1 MIHIRLF
8 VIWIFL
14 FASSLSFGQQTKYD
28 DMLSKFISAV
38 KEKDSE
44 SISKRIIY
52 PFRRKYPLPDIQ
64 NAGEFIDRYTE
75 IFDDSLQRIIV
86 ESDLHLDWTEVGWRG
101 IMLRNGLL
109 WLDTDGRLIRVN
121 YESKEEHIKRIN
133 LIGLEKVRL
142 NESIQDFIE
151 PIFVWETRKFRIR
164 VDKTGTNQY
173 RYASWTIGKDQKTKP
188 DTILT
193 QGALVYTGTPNLM
206 LINGEIIYTGSG
218 GNHYFLFKN
227 GEYEYECQVIVLGSK
242 DSPPGFLIV
251 SKNGKEIMKER
262 VIGNTRN

>member
-8 VIWIFL
+8 VLWIFL
-14 FASSLSFGQQTKYD
+14 IASSLSFGQQTKYD
-28 DMLSKFISAV
+28 SVISKFISAV

-44 SISKRIIY
+44 SISRMISY
-52 PFRRKYPLPDIQ
+52 PFRRDYPLSDIK
-64 NAGEFIDRYTE
+64 NAGEFTDRYNE

-86 ESDLHLDWTEVGWRG
+86 ESDLHKDWTEVGWRG

-109 WLDTDGRLIRVN
+109 WLKPDGRLIRVN
-121 YESKEEHIKRIN
+121 YESKVEHNQRIN
-133 LIGLEKVRL
+133 LIEQEKVRL

-164 VDKTGTNQY
+164 VDKTGTNEY
-173 RYASWTIGKDQKTKP
+173 RYSSWTLGKNQKTRP
-188 DTILT
+188 DTIIT
-193 QGALVYTGTPNLM
+193 QGALVFTGTPNLM

-227 GEYEYECQVIVLGSK
+227 GDYEYECRVIVLGTMK
-242 DSPPGFLIV
+242 SPPGYLIV
-251 SKNGKEIMKER
+251 SKNGKEILKEK
-262 VIGNTRN
+262 VIRNIRN